1 MNNCDLLCEIEKLS
15 NHIEC
20 LEYEK
25 WDVMWQNGKYKEQLK
40 NKKDKIKKLKKQ
52 LDQQKAMWNELK
64 EWLNKESKILDKSY
78 IARCSSKDSVLLDK
92 WYRGMIAKEVL
103 KKMQELE
110 GEDVED

>member
-52 LDQQKAMWNELK
+52 LDQQKAMWNELRSFLDEDK
-64 EWLNKESKILDKSY
+64 LFEYFAES
-78 IARCSSKDSVLLDK
+78 SVDGYKNCLLSIK
-92 WYRGMIAKEVL
+92 N
-103 KKMQELE
+103 KMQELE
-110 GEDVED
+110 QGEKDE

>member
-52 LDQQKAMWNELK
+52 LDQQKVMWNELK
-64 EWLNKESKILDKSY
+64 EWLKEQINFDKEEIEENKEIPNLPNRHYLTIENIILD
-78 IARCSSKDSVLLDK
+78 
-92 WYRGMIAKEVL
+92 
-103 KKMQELE
+103 KMQELE
-110 GEDVED
+110 KGEKDE